1 MQPLILCLLGPQL
14 GDKLRGKYEY
24 AGKAWSRAGALP
36 GQSEGCSLPPDFP
49 LTTSLAKGTLIRT
62 DHSGQQPLLL
72 I

>member
-1 MQPLILCLLGPQL
+1 MQEKP
-14 GDKLRGKYEY
+14 
-24 AGKAWSRAGALP
+24 GAEQVPFP

-49 LTTSLAKGTLIRT
+49 LTPSLAKGTLIRT